1 MALYERC
8 RRHLS
13 KGAREYWDQCPRLIE
28 AGIGSGGKLE
38 RYLRVFRTRVL
49 PLIHRRQT
57 VERLF
62 APKACPECR
71 RFYELHWNNLR
82 WQLLFRAFFSRLVM
96 GKLGRDRELFRHA
109 EGGVAGPLLLRMR
122 YALTELDPAT
132 NPYLHWIFKGEH
144 ADRAL
149 PFALRPENFD
159 AIRSNLDRLESRC
172 CSLQDFVTKSPV
184 KFDAF
189 NLSDIFEYLSIES
202 YERLLRLL
210 IRSANP
216 NARLAYWNLLV
227 PRSRPESL
235 VALLQPLK
243 ELSEALSRRDK
254 AFIYKT
260 IVVEEVL
267 GTFSRALE
275 VNQREVGT
283 FPSLQALASGR

>member
-1 MALYERC
+1 
-8 RRHLS
+8 
-13 KGAREYWDQCPRLIE
+13 
-28 AGIGSGGKLE
+28 
-38 RYLRVFRTRVL
+38 
-49 PLIHRRQT
+49 
-57 VERLF
+57 
-62 APKACPECR
+62 
-71 RFYELHWNNLR
+71 
-82 WQLLFRAFFSRLVM
+82 
-96 GKLGRDRELFRHA
+96 
-109 EGGVAGPLLLRMR
+109 
-122 YALTELDPAT
+122 
-132 NPYLHWIFKGEH
+132 
-144 ADRAL
+144 
-149 PFALRPENFD
+149 
-159 AIRSNLDRLESRC
+159 
-172 CSLQDFVTKSPV
+172 LQDFVTKSPV